1 MQPKLWNRNF
11 TLAFIG
17 MIISAAGSVGLG
29 VAFSVVVFT
38 ETQSTT
44 LSAVLAAVFMVPQF
58 VLPLVIGPVIDRSN
72 PLKVLVKNEV
82 ILALIFFLAAVLIYL
97 WGFNY
102 ILYMVFCVLI
112 SSFGVVSQLA
122 SSSVIPQ
129 IMARENYVRGNAII
143 NVIYPLCSVAITPIA
158 MKLFDAYGM
167 PLILAAYGVTSLI
180 DAALES
186 RINAKFEYIEAE
198 KTSLKEY
205 GEDLRDGFRYFMKD
219 PAIRSVFLLF
229 TLVMFADSSGSVLTY
244 PFFNKSAT
252 LTNDQFALMTSIR
265 SAGYMFGGFLHYFI
279 KIPEKKRFTIAIAV
293 YFSFVLLDGTFF
305 FMPFLLMCISRFL
318 LGLLGMNSA
327 NIRVSAV
334 QSHVPNQMRAKTNAF
349 FSVLTSAAMMLGQ
362 LLAGA
367 LGEVAPYWLIQ
378 ICFQGVY
385 LLGILVFAL
394 PKRNK
399 VDELYNYAASTK
411 PTSVEA
417 T

>member
-1 MQPKLWNRNF
+1 
-11 TLAFIG
+11 
-17 MIISAAGSVGLG
+17 
-29 VAFSVVVFT
+29 VVFA

-44 LSAVLAAVFMVPQF
+44 LSAILGALFMVPQF
-58 VLPLVIGPVIDRSN
+58 VLPLVIGPVIDRHN

-82 ILALIFFLAAVLIYL
+82 LLALLFFAAAAFTYF

-102 ILYMVFCVLI
+102 ILYMVFSVLI
-112 SSFGVVSQLA
+112 SAFGVVSQLA

-129 IMARENYVRGNAII
+129 IMARENYVRGNAIL
-143 NVIYPLCSVAITPIA
+143 NVIYPLCSVAIAPIA
-158 MKLFDAYGM
+158 MKLFDLYGM

-186 RINAKFEYIEAE
+186 RIDAKFEYIEAE

-205 GEDLRDGFRYFMKD
+205 GVDLRDGFRYFAKD

-229 TLVMFADSSGSVLTY
+229 ALVMFADSSGSVLTY
-244 PFFNKSAT
+244 PFFNTSAT

-265 SAGYMFGGFLHYFI
+265 SAGYMLGGFLHYFI
-279 KIPEKKRFTIAIAV
+279 KIPSKKRFTIAIAV
-293 YFSFVLLDGTFF
+293 YFAFVLLDGAFF
-305 FMPFLLMCISRFL
+305 FMPFVLMCISRFL

-334 QSHVPNQMRAKTNAF
+334 QSHVPNQMRAKTNAL
-349 FSVLTSAAMMLGQ
+349 FSVMTSATMMIGQ

-367 LGEVAPYWLIQ
+367 LGEFAPYWLIQ
-378 ICFQGVY
+378 VAFQVVY
-385 LLGILVFAL
+385 LLGILLFAL

-399 VDELYNYAASTK
+399 VDELYNYAASTE
-411 PTSVEA
+411 TASAETA
-417 T
+417 

>member
-1 MQPKLWNRNF
+1 MKTGLWNRNF

-17 MIISAAGSVGLG
+17 MIISAAGGVGLSI
-29 VAFSVVVFT
+29 ALSVVVFA

-44 LSAVLAAVFMVPQF
+44 LSAVLAALSMIPQF
-58 VLPLVIGPVIDRSN
+58 VLPLVIGPVIDRNN

-82 ILALIFFLAAVLIYL
+82 ILAALFFIAAALTYFF
-97 WGFNY
+97 GFNY
-102 ILYMVFCVLI
+102 LLYMVFSVLI

-129 IMARENYVRGNAII
+129 IMARENYVRGNAIL
-143 NVIYPLCSVAITPIA
+143 NVIYPLCSVAIAPLA
-158 MKLFDAYGM
+158 MKLFDLYGM

-186 RINAKFEYIEAE
+186 RIDAKFEYIEAE

-205 GEDLRDGFRYFMKD
+205 GEDLRDGFRYFAKD

-229 TLVMFADSSGSVLTY
+229 ALVMFADCSSSVLTY
-244 PFFNKSAT
+244 PFFNTSAT
-252 LTNDQFALMTSIR
+252 LTNDQYALMTSIR
-265 SAGYMFGGFLHYFI
+265 SAGYMLGGFLHYFI
-279 KIPEKKRFTIAIAV
+279 KIPEKKRFSIAIGV
-293 YFSFVLLDGTFF
+293 YFVFVLLDGAFF
-305 FMPFLLMCISRFL
+305 FMPFALMCISRFL
-318 LGLLGMNSA
+318 LGILGMNSA

-334 QSHVPNQMRAKTNAF
+334 QSHVPNQMRAKTNAL

-367 LGEVAPYWLIQ
+367 LGELAPYWLIQ
-378 ICFQGVY
+378 IAFQGVY
-385 LLGILVFAL
+385 LLGILIFAL

-399 VDELYNYAASTK
+399 VKELYNYAAST
-411 PTSVEA
+411 EA
-417 T
+417 AESA